1 VGCGTTA
8 RSIRMIPCVVVV
20 FVSGLIFDL
29 LVHIDVTNSMTGVF
43 GDELIGRTSHSYH
56 AVDPPVVFG
65 QQLLLLGLHLQ
76 N

>member
-1 VGCGTTA
+1 
-8 RSIRMIPCVVVV
+8 
-20 FVSGLIFDL
+20 VSGLIFDL